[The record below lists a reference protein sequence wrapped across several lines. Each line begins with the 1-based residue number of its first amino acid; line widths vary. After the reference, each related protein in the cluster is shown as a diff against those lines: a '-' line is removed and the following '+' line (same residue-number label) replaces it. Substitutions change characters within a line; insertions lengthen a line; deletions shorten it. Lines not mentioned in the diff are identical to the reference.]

1 MNKAK
6 LYSALAM
13 KEMHVNDFLK
23 ELNNHGLKLSESAY
37 YSRIRGEQEFDIKE
51 IKTIVKVLNL
61 TREEMNDIFLEN
73 WCPKR
78 HLRRHKQMQALQT
91 FNFEEL
97 PVRTLTVD
105 NEPYFVGKDVAEIL
119 GYSNTR
125 DALSK
130 HVDEDDK
137 EILTSRNT
145 TLENLPNRGL
155 TAVNESGL
163 YSLIFSS
170 KLESAKRFKRWV
182 TSDVLPAIRKH
193 GIYATD
199 SVIENTLNNPD
210 YIINILTEYK
220 KEKEQNLLLQQE
232 MGELKPKADY
242 VDEIL
247 KSTGTLATT
256 QIAADYGISAQK
268 LNKLLHEARLQRK
281 VNKQWVLYS
290 EHMGKSYTES
300 DTIPIVRSDGREDTV
315 LQTRWTQKGRLK
327 IHEIMTEF
335 GYEANV
341 TA

>member
-1 MNKAK
+1 
-6 LYSALAM
+6 
-13 KEMHVNDFLK
+13 
-23 ELNNHGLKLSESAY
+23 
-37 YSRIRGEQEFDIKE
+37 
-51 IKTIVKVLNL
+51 
-61 TREEMNDIFLEN
+61 
-73 WCPKR
+73 
-78 HLRRHKQMQALQT
+78 MQALQT

-97 PVRTLTVD
+97 PVRTLEVD
-105 NEPYFVGKDVAEIL
+105 GEPYFIGKDVADIL
-119 GYSNTR
+119 GYANGR

-137 EILTSRNT
+137 KVLTSRNT

-199 SVIENTLNNPD
+199 NVIEQTLKDPD
-210 YIINILTEYK
+210 YIITVLTEYK
-220 KEKEQNLLLQQE
+220 KEKEHNLLLQQE
-232 MGELKPKADY
+232 IGELKPKADY

-290 EHMGKSYTES
+290 EHMGKSYTDS
-300 DTIPIVRSDGREDTV
+300 DTITIVRSDGREDTV

>member
-1 MNKAK
+1 
-6 LYSALAM
+6 
-13 KEMHVNDFLK
+13 
-23 ELNNHGLKLSESAY
+23 
-37 YSRIRGEQEFDIKE
+37 
-51 IKTIVKVLNL
+51 
-61 TREEMNDIFLEN
+61 
-73 WCPKR
+73 
-78 HLRRHKQMQALQT
+78 MQALQT

-97 PVRTLTVD
+97 PVRTLEVD
-105 NEPYFVGKDVAEIL
+105 GEPYFIGKDVADIL
-119 GYSNTR
+119 GYANGR

-130 HVDEDDK
+130 HVEEDDK
-137 EILTSRNT
+137 KVLTSRNT

-182 TSDVLPAIRKH
+182 TSDVLPAIRKY

-199 SVIENTLNNPD
+199 NVIEQTLKDPD
-210 YIINILTEYK
+210 YIITVLTEYK

-232 MGELKPKADY
+232 IGELKPKADY

-290 EHMGKSYTES
+290 EHMGKSYTDS
-300 DTIPIVRSDGREDTV
+300 DTITIVRSDGREDTV

-335 GYEANV
+335 GYEANLGG
-341 TA
+341 A

>member
-1 MNKAK
+1 
-6 LYSALAM
+6 
-13 KEMHVNDFLK
+13 
-23 ELNNHGLKLSESAY
+23 
-37 YSRIRGEQEFDIKE
+37 
-51 IKTIVKVLNL
+51 
-61 TREEMNDIFLEN
+61 
-73 WCPKR
+73 
-78 HLRRHKQMQALQT
+78 MQALQT

-97 PVRTLTVD
+97 PVRTLEVD
-105 NEPYFVGKDVAEIL
+105 GEPYFIGKDVADIL
-119 GYSNTR
+119 GYANGR

-137 EILTSRNT
+137 KVLTSRNT

-199 SVIENTLNNPD
+199 NVIENTLNNPD
-210 YIINILTEYK
+210 YIITVLTEYK

-232 MGELKPKADY
+232 IGELKPKADY

>member
-1 MNKAK
+1 
-6 LYSALAM
+6 
-13 KEMHVNDFLK
+13 
-23 ELNNHGLKLSESAY
+23 
-37 YSRIRGEQEFDIKE
+37 
-51 IKTIVKVLNL
+51 
-61 TREEMNDIFLEN
+61 
-73 WCPKR
+73 
-78 HLRRHKQMQALQT
+78 MQALQT

-97 PVRTLTVD
+97 PVRTLTV
-105 NEPYFVGKDVAEIL
+105 NEEPYFVGKDVADIL
-119 GYSNTR
+119 GYKNGSR
-125 DALSK
+125 DINA
-130 HVDEDDK
+130 HVDAEDK
-137 EILTSRNT
+137 LTYQISTAGQRRNQT
-145 TLENLPNRGL
+145 II
-155 TAVNESGL
+155 NESGL

-170 KLESAKRFKRWV
+170 KLESAKRFKSWV

-199 SVIENTLNNPD
+199 NVIEQTLKDPD
-210 YIINILTEYK
+210 YIITVLTEYK

-232 MGELKPKADY
+232 IGELKPKADY

>member
-1 MNKAK
+1 
-6 LYSALAM
+6 
-13 KEMHVNDFLK
+13 
-23 ELNNHGLKLSESAY
+23 
-37 YSRIRGEQEFDIKE
+37 
-51 IKTIVKVLNL
+51 
-61 TREEMNDIFLEN
+61 
-73 WCPKR
+73 
-78 HLRRHKQMQALQT
+78 MQALQT

-97 PVRTLTVD
+97 PVRTLTV
-105 NEPYFVGKDVAEIL
+105 NEEPYFVGKDVADIL
-119 GYSNTR
+119 GYKNGSR
-125 DALSK
+125 DINA
-130 HVDEDDK
+130 HVDAEDK
-137 EILTSRNT
+137 LTYQISTAGQRRNQT
-145 TLENLPNRGL
+145 II
-155 TAVNESGL
+155 NESGL

-199 SVIENTLNNPD
+199 NVIEQTLKDPD
-210 YIINILTEYK
+210 YIITVLTEYK

-232 MGELKPKADY
+232 IGELKPKADY

-300 DTIPIVRSDGREDTV
+300 DTIAIVRSDGREDTV

-341 TA
+341 TS

>member
-1 MNKAK
+1 
-6 LYSALAM
+6 
-13 KEMHVNDFLK
+13 
-23 ELNNHGLKLSESAY
+23 
-37 YSRIRGEQEFDIKE
+37 
-51 IKTIVKVLNL
+51 
-61 TREEMNDIFLEN
+61 
-73 WCPKR
+73 
-78 HLRRHKQMQALQT
+78 MQALQR
-91 FNFEEL
+91 FQNSQFGDLEI
-97 PVRTLTVD
+97 LTI
-105 NEPYFVGKDVAEIL
+105 EGKQWFPATEVAMTL
-119 GYSNTR
+119 GYSNPR
-125 DALSK
+125 DAINR
-130 HVDEDDK
+130 HVKRRGVVNHDVIDSLGRKQNKKFIDEGNLYRL
-137 EILTSRNT
+137 ISR
-145 TLENLPNRGL
+145 
-155 TAVNESGL
+155 
-163 YSLIFSS
+163 S
-170 KLESAKRFKRWV
+170 KLPQAEQFEEWV
-182 TSDVLPAIRKH
+182 FDEVLPAIRKH

-199 SVIENTLNNPD
+199 NVIEQTLKDPD
-210 YIINILTEYK
+210 YIITVLTEYK

-232 MGELKPKADY
+232 IGELKPKADY

-300 DTIPIVRSDGREDTV
+300 DTIAIVRSDGREDTV

>member
-1 MNKAK
+1 
-6 LYSALAM
+6 
-13 KEMHVNDFLK
+13 
-23 ELNNHGLKLSESAY
+23 
-37 YSRIRGEQEFDIKE
+37 
-51 IKTIVKVLNL
+51 
-61 TREEMNDIFLEN
+61 
-73 WCPKR
+73 
-78 HLRRHKQMQALQT
+78 MQALQT

-281 VNKQWVLYS
+281 V
-290 EHMGKSYTES
+290 
-300 DTIPIVRSDGREDTV
+300 
-315 LQTRWTQKGRLK
+315 
-327 IHEIMTEF
+327 
-335 GYEANV
+335 
-341 TA
+341 

>member
-1 MNKAK
+1 M
-6 LYSALAM
+6 
-13 KEMHVNDFLK
+13 
-23 ELNNHGLKLSESAY
+23 
-37 YSRIRGEQEFDIKE
+37 QE
-51 IKTIVKVLNL
+51 
-61 TREEMNDIFLEN
+61 
-73 WCPKR
+73 
-78 HLRRHKQMQALQT
+78 LQT

-97 PVRTLTVD
+97 PVRTLDVD
-105 NEPYFVGKDVAEIL
+105 GEPYFIGKDVADIL
-119 GYSNTR
+119 GYANGR

-137 EILTSRNT
+137 KVLTSRNT

-199 SVIENTLNNPD
+199 NVIEQTLKDPD
-210 YIINILTEYK
+210 YIITVLTEYK

-232 MGELKPKADY
+232 IGELKPKADY

>member
-1 MNKAK
+1 
-6 LYSALAM
+6 
-13 KEMHVNDFLK
+13 
-23 ELNNHGLKLSESAY
+23 
-37 YSRIRGEQEFDIKE
+37 
-51 IKTIVKVLNL
+51 
-61 TREEMNDIFLEN
+61 
-73 WCPKR
+73 
-78 HLRRHKQMQALQT
+78 MQVLQT

-182 TSDVLPAIRKH
+182 TSEVLPAIRKH

-199 SVIENTLNNPD
+199 NVIENTLNNPD
-210 YIINILTEYK
+210 YIITVLTEYK

-232 MGELKPKADY
+232 IGELKPKADY

-290 EHMGKSYTES
+290 EHMGKSYTDS
-300 DTIPIVRSDGREDTV
+300 DTIKIVRSDGREDTV

-335 GYEANV
+335 GYEASV

>member
-1 MNKAK
+1 
-6 LYSALAM
+6 
-13 KEMHVNDFLK
+13 
-23 ELNNHGLKLSESAY
+23 
-37 YSRIRGEQEFDIKE
+37 
-51 IKTIVKVLNL
+51 
-61 TREEMNDIFLEN
+61 
-73 WCPKR
+73 
-78 HLRRHKQMQALQT
+78 MQALQR
-91 FNFEEL
+91 FQNSQFGDLEI
-97 PVRTLTVD
+97 LTI
-105 NEPYFVGKDVAEIL
+105 EGKQWFPATEVAMTL
-119 GYSNTR
+119 GYSNHR
-125 DALSK
+125 DAISR
-130 HVDEDDK
+130 HVKRRGVVNHDVIDSLGRKQNKKFIDEGNLYRL
-137 EILTSRNT
+137 ISR
-145 TLENLPNRGL
+145 
-155 TAVNESGL
+155 
-163 YSLIFSS
+163 S
-170 KLESAKRFKRWV
+170 KLPQAEQFEEWV
-182 TSDVLPAIRKH
+182 FDEVLPAIRKH

-199 SVIENTLNNPD
+199 NVIEQTLKDPD
-210 YIINILTEYK
+210 YIITVLTEYK

-232 MGELKPKADY
+232 IGELKPKADY

-300 DTIPIVRSDGREDTV
+300 DTIAIVRSDGREDTV

>member
-1 MNKAK
+1 
-6 LYSALAM
+6 
-13 KEMHVNDFLK
+13 
-23 ELNNHGLKLSESAY
+23 
-37 YSRIRGEQEFDIKE
+37 
-51 IKTIVKVLNL
+51 
-61 TREEMNDIFLEN
+61 
-73 WCPKR
+73 
-78 HLRRHKQMQALQT
+78 MQALQT

-97 PVRTLTVD
+97 PVRILEVD
-105 NEPYFVGKDVAEIL
+105 GEPYFIGKDVADIL
-119 GYSNTR
+119 GYANGR

-137 EILTSRNT
+137 KVLTSRNT

-199 SVIENTLNNPD
+199 NVIEQTLKDPD
-210 YIINILTEYK
+210 YIITVLTEYK

-232 MGELKPKADY
+232 IGELKPKADY

-290 EHMGKSYTES
+290 EHMGKSYTDS
-300 DTIPIVRSDGREDTV
+300 DTITIVRSDGREDTV

-335 GYEANV
+335 GYEANLGG
-341 TA
+341 A